1 MSIHSTEK
9 KSLNSEPNYNW
20 SKFIGLGTQLIV
32 GLLIT
37 LFVGKKL
44 DKYFNHHVFF
54 AWVIPSLFILIVLI
68 GVIRDTQNN
77 K

>member
-9 KSLNSEPNYNW
+9 KSRNSEPNYNW

-44 DKYFNHHVFF
+44 DNYFNNHVFF
-54 AWVIPSLFILIVLI
+54 AWVTPSLFILIVLI
-68 GVIRDTQNN
+68 GVIRDTQNH